1 MKRIGII
8 CLIPVVLVILISILL
23 YIPPFQN
30 FAVRLATKY
39 ASEATGMNIG
49 IGQIRLSFPLNLT
62 VRDVK
67 VMTPPDTLLLLE
79 SFQVNIRPLPLLK
92 KEVLVDA
99 IDLRG
104 VKANTGNLIEGM
116 VIKGTLGKLYAKA
129 DRIDL
134 GKEIARL
141 NKIDLSDTAVTLLMS
156 DTTTNKDTTSTVVN
170 WKLALDQIDLNRVA
184 FAMQMP
190 DDSLRLATYIDKA
203 GLTDGRIDLGS
214 ARYSASRFLLSGS
227 SLSYDGSYD
236 DPAPGFDPA
245 HIALNDVNI
254 RIDSLLYG
262 GKDIGARIKEFS
274 ANDRS
279 GLTISSLTGDISSDS
294 TAIQVPGLLLKTP
307 YSEIRLL
314 ATVPWSSFDNTP
326 SGTLRSLLTASV
338 GKEDVFV
345 FAGPLPKEFKQAYPL
360 KEISLTAGIE
370 GNLAALRLRQLK
382 GGLPGVFDL
391 NVTGEMKAVADSIRR
406 SSWMCKPGI
415 SILSSVCCRYPNV
428 HAITFRQCD

>member
-1 MKRIGII
+1 MRRWMKRIGIV

-39 ASEATGMNIG
+39 ASEATGMDIG

-67 VMTPPDTLLLLE
+67 VITPPDTLLSLE

-116 VIKGTLGKLYAKA
+116 EIKGTLGKLYAKA

-141 NKIDLSDTAVTLLMS
+141 NKIDLSDTAITLLMS
-156 DTTTNKDTTSTVVN
+156 DTTTNKDTTSTTVN
-170 WKLALDQIDLNRVA
+170 WKLVLDQIDLNRVA

-190 DDSLRLATYIDKA
+190 DDSLRLSTYIDKA
-203 GLTDGRIDLGS
+203 GLADGMVDLGS
-214 ARYSASRFLLSGS
+214 ARYSASRFLLFGS
-227 SLSYDGSYD
+227 SLGYDGSYS
-236 DPAPGFDPA
+236 DPTPGFDPA
-245 HIALNDVNI
+245 HIALSDVNI

-262 GKDIGARIKEFS
+262 GRDIRAQIKEFS
-274 ANDRS
+274 
-279 GLTISSLTGDISSDS
+279 
-294 TAIQVPGLLLKTP
+294 VPGW
-307 YSEIRLL
+307 R
-314 ATVPWSSFDNTP
+314 
-326 SGTLRSLLTASV
+326 
-338 GKEDVFV
+338 
-345 FAGPLPKEFKQAYPL
+345 
-360 KEISLTAGIE
+360 
-370 GNLAALRLRQLK
+370 
-382 GGLPGVFDL
+382 
-391 NVTGEMKAVADSIRR
+391 
-406 SSWMCKPGI
+406 
-415 SILSSVCCRYPNV
+415 
-428 HAITFRQCD
+428 